1 MFFLA
6 NSSFALGGIA
16 PFEEPAR
23 AWTFQNLTLRVHSPF
38 LLIALSSL
46 SSSFASPSPSRT
58 IGSLK
63 HSKLYSVVVTSSIP
77 FASSVTRCKVQLPFQ
92 RDSLTEM

>member
-16 PFEEPAR
+16 PFIRSGPDLDFSKP
-23 AWTFQNLTLRVHSPF
+23 TVRVHSPF

-58 IGSLK
+58 TGSLK
-63 HSKLYSVVVTSSIP
+63 HPKLYSVVVVTSSIP
-77 FASSVTRCKVQLPFQ
+77 FA
-92 RDSLTEM
+92 